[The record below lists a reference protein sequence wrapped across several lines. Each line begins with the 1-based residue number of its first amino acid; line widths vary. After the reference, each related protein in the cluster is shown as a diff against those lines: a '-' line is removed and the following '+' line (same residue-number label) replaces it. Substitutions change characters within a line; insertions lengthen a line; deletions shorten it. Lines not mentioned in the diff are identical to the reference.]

1 MNDNILL
8 EVKNLKQHFPI
19 KQGFMQRVVGH
30 VKAVDGISFSLR
42 EQEVLGIV
50 GESGCGKTTAGRSIL
65 RLYDPTDGEIW
76 FRKENGERVE
86 IAKISQR
93 AMKPL
98 RREMRMIFQ
107 DPFSSLDPRMTV
119 RDLIG
124 EALVI
129 HKVASGREIDNVV
142 EKLMQN
148 VGLDP
153 DYMQRYP
160 HQFSGGQRQR
170 IGLARTL
177 ALNPRLIIADEP
189 VSALDVSVQAQVL
202 NLLQQLKERLG
213 LTVIFIAH
221 DLSVVEHTCDRI
233 AVMYVG
239 KLVELA
245 EAETLMTRPLHP
257 YTEALISA
265 IPPADPDIKQNTIVL
280 TGDLPSPANP
290 PSGCVF
296 HTRCPYAQAV
306 CSAEPPPLVE
316 VEPDHFASCHFA
328 KELSLQGIQVTA

>member
-1 MNDNILL
+1 
-8 EVKNLKQHFPI
+8 
-19 KQGFMQRVVGH
+19 
-30 VKAVDGISFSLR
+30 VDGISFSLR
-42 EQEVLGIV
+42 EQEVLGVV

-76 FRKENGERVE
+76 FRKEDGEQVE
-86 IAKISQR
+86 ISKISQR

-129 HKVASGREIDNVV
+129 HNVASGREIEKVV

-153 DYMQRYP
+153 NYMQRYP

-213 LTVIFIAH
+213 LTMIFIAH
-221 DLSVVEHTCDRI
+221 DLSVVEHSCDRI

-245 EAETLMTRPLHP
+245 AAETLLKRPLHP

-265 IPPADPDIKQNTIVL
+265 IPPADPDIKQNRIVL
-280 TGDLPSPANP
+280 KGDIPSPANP

-296 HTRCPYAQAV
+296 HTRCPYVQAV
-306 CSAEPPPLVE
+306 CSVEPPPLVE

-328 KELSLQGIQVTA
+328 KELNLQGIQVAA